1 MTHSKPCPVVWA
13 LGSKGYLVQSPLV
26 AALGVNTPV
35 LAVTSTSNINL
46 QEITANQQL
55 LLAITT
61 PNNWLTGI
69 RFLFNIQKTRN
80 QLVQKLKQHA
90 SIIHVVMC
98 SPWDIFFL
106 GSLKQI
112 GIPVVVTIHDAVQHK
127 GEESAM
133 MDYLRDWCISKADLV
148 TVLSTH
154 VANVLRLNPKFKK
167 PLQVVTDG
175 LVMHSKPAMAAR
187 HYPSHRPI
195 KLLFHGRIHA
205 YKGLDLLL
213 DAMLLL
219 QSKGKNYSL
228 TIAGAGE
235 LGSYQDK
242 IQKLSH
248 ISVKNH
254 FLSEDELSHLLAE
267 HDVSVLPYIEA
278 SQSGVAID
286 ALWAALPA
294 VATPV
299 GALPKQFAHEQ
310 NALIVEK
317 ISPQMIADALNR
329 LCTDKLLYERLSQG
343 AFDSYQ
349 KFGPEHSAK
358 LWLQLYETIQN

>member
-1 MTHSKPCPVVWA
+1 MH
-13 LGSKGYLVQSPLV
+13 
-26 AALGVNTPV
+26 
-35 LAVTSTSNINL
+35 
-46 QEITANQQL
+46 
-55 LLAITT
+55 
-61 PNNWLTGI
+61 
-69 RFLFNIQKTRN
+69 
-80 QLVQKLKQHA
+80 
-90 SIIHVVMC
+90 
-98 SPWDIFFL
+98 
-106 GSLKQI
+106 
-112 GIPVVVTIHDAVQHK
+112 
-127 GEESAM
+127 
-133 MDYLRDWCISKADLV
+133 
-148 TVLSTH
+148 
-154 VANVLRLNPKFKK
+154 
-167 PLQVVTDG
+167 VVTDG
-175 LVMHSKPAMAAR
+175 LVMHSKPALAAR
-187 HYPSHRPI
+187 PYPSHRPI

-248 ISVKNH
+248 ITVKNH
-254 FLSEDELSHLLAE
+254 FLSEAELSHLLAE
-267 HDVSVLPYIEA
+267 HDVSVLQYIEA
-278 SQSGVAID
+278 SRSGVAID

-317 ISPQMIADALNR
+317 ISPQMIADTLNR
-329 LCTDKLLYERLSQG
+329 LCTDKLIYERLSQG